1 MAHHSGYD
9 IPVYSR
15 PARMFHWWVALFV
28 LIQIPLGLYMMWRGD
43 DMEGVNDK
51 GEAVKG
57 VFNGINDG
65 GLTENLF
72 GVHKLLGITIL
83 ALVLGRLFYR
93 LTRGAPVSDPTV
105 PAALTGVGHLT
116 HWLLYL
122 LLIVVPIGGY
132 IGTSYYGG
140 LNVFGLPLPAVSAK
154 DEKIAEWYFGLHG
167 IGAKVILALVTLHVI
182 GALYHKVVRKDRV
195 VERMLPQKNRVA

>member
-1 MAHHSGYD
+1 MSQRSGYD
-9 IPVYSR
+9 IPIYSR

-43 DMEGVNDK
+43 EMEGINDK

-72 GVHKLLGITIL
+72 GAHKLLGIAIL

-93 LTRGAPVSDPTV
+93 LTRGAPASDPSV
-105 PAALTGVGHLT
+105 PAALTGISHLT

-140 LNVFGLPLPAVSAK
+140 LDVFGLHLPAVSGK

-167 IGAKVILALVTLHVI
+167 IGGKVILALVMLHVI
-182 GALYHKVVRKDRV
+182 GVLYHKVVRKDRV
-195 VERMLPQKNRVA
+195 VERMLPKRNRAA

>member
-1 MAHHSGYD
+1 MAVHSGYD

-43 DMEGVNDK
+43 DMDGVNDK

-72 GVHKLLGITIL
+72 GVHKLLGIAIF
-83 ALVLGRLFYR
+83 ALVIGRLLYR
-93 LTRGAPVSDPTV
+93 LTHGAPKSDPSV
-105 PAALTGVGHLT
+105 PAALTGIGHLT
-116 HWLLYL
+116 HWLLYV

-140 LNVFGLPLPAVSAK
+140 LNVFGLPLPAVSGK
-154 DEKIAEWYFGLHG
+154 DEKIAEWYFDLHG
-167 IGAKVILALVTLHVI
+167 IGGKVILGIVTLHI
-182 GALYHKVVRKDRV
+182 AGALYHWFVRKDRV
-195 VERMLPQKNRVA
+195 VERMLPKKNRVA

>member
-1 MAHHSGYD
+1 MALHSGYD

-28 LIQIPLGLYMMWRGD
+28 LIQIPLGLYMVWRGD

-65 GLTENLF
+65 GLTGNLF
-72 GVHKLLGITIL
+72 SVHKLMGITIL
-83 ALVLGRLFYR
+83 LLVLGRLFYR

-140 LNVFGLPLPAVSAK
+140 LDVFGLPLPAVSGK
-154 DEKIAEWYFGLHG
+154 DEKIAEWYFDLHG
-167 IGAKVILALVTLHVI
+167 IGGKVILALVTLHVT
-182 GALYHKVVRKDRV
+182 GALYHWFVRKDRV
-195 VERMLPQKNRVA
+195 VERMLPKKNRVA

>member
-1 MAHHSGYD
+1 MALHSGYD

-72 GVHKLLGITIL
+72 GVHKLLGIAIL

-105 PAALTGVGHLT
+105 PAALTGIGHLT

-140 LNVFGLPLPAVSAK
+140 LNVFGLPLPAVSGK
-154 DEKIAEWYFGLHG
+154 DEKIAEWYFDLHG
-167 IGAKVILALVTLHVI
+167 IGGKVILGLVTLHVI

-195 VERMLPQKNRVA
+195 VERMLPKKNRVA

>member
-1 MAHHSGYD
+1 MGQHHGYD
-9 IPVYSR
+9 IAVYNR

-28 LIQIPLGLYMMWRGD
+28 LIQIPLGLYMLWRGD
-43 DMEGVNDK
+43 EMAGVNDK

-83 ALVLGRLFYR
+83 LLVLARLFYR
-93 LTRGAPVSDPTV
+93 LTRGAPASDPTV
-105 PAALTGVGHLT
+105 PAALTGAGHLT

-140 LNVFGLPLPAVSAK
+140 LDVFGLHLPAVTGK
-154 DEKIAEWYFGLHG
+154 DEKVAEWYFGLHA
-167 IGAKVILALVTLHVI
+167 IGGKVILALVTLHVI
-182 GALYHKVVRKDRV
+182 GALYHKLVRKDRV
-195 VERMLPQKNRVA
+195 VERMLPKKNRVV